1 MKIVHTNIIHYPVFP
16 RILYREVIMI
26 NMRQSKRRHY
36 FYMLLLVTCN
46 TCIISFHNTSNSII
60 KKALVNIF
68 SITGAVTRIH
78 LRQSSFLLSDELRYS
93 DVFHLFWDLSSSFWQ
108 TLENIC
114 VNKYSKWL
122 NYKKWHLL
130 FLGHRW
136 KKITHQFQPV

>member
-26 NMRQSKRRHY
+26 NMRQSKRRHH
-36 FYMLLLVTCN
+36 FYMLILVTCN

-60 KKALVNIF
+60 KKLL
-68 SITGAVTRIH
+68 ITGAVTRIH

-108 TLENIC
+108 TLENIYVSTNT
-114 VNKYSKWL
+114 VNGLIKRNGIYYFEVIVEK
-122 NYKKWHLL
+122 
-130 FLGHRW
+130 R
-136 KKITHQFQPV
+136 